1 MSALLEATHLP
12 WVSAIFGLFVGSFL
26 CVVVH
31 RYQIPGQSPSHPRR
45 SSCPECGHHLSWW
58 ENIPVLS
65 WIVLR
70 RRCRACGVVIP
81 ARYPLMELVTAFIW
95 WMAASRAPEG
105 ELFLL
110 AVYLLVLS
118 ALLTASFVDLDCFE
132 IPDSVSI
139 GGMVLAPL
147 AAFAVPQLHEHTW
160 VARWLS
166 DGLEVTRGAS
176 VVASFVGMAV
186 GGGILIMVSRLGA
199 RAFGQDAMGFGDV
212 KLLAA
217 GGGFIGPGGVLVA
230 LLLGSVTASVVGIAN
245 LLRFFCIVRGRDRAR
260 GRKRGAGR
268 AWRTARVAGQY
279 LPFGPHLALGI
290 ALVLLYWEPYLVD
303 WFLGTRG

>member
-1 MSALLEATHLP
+1 
-12 WVSAIFGLFVGSFL
+12 
-26 CVVVH
+26 
-31 RYQIPGQSPSHPRR
+31 
-45 SSCPECGHHLSWW
+45 
-58 ENIPVLS
+58 
-65 WIVLR
+65 
-70 RRCRACGVVIP
+70 
-81 ARYPLMELVTAFIW
+81 
-95 WMAASRAPEG
+95 
-105 ELFLL
+105 
-110 AVYLLVLS
+110 
-118 ALLTASFVDLDCFE
+118 
-132 IPDSVSI
+132 
-139 GGMVLAPL
+139 
-147 AAFAVPQLHEHTW
+147 
-160 VARWLS
+160 
-166 DGLEVTRGAS
+166 
-176 VVASFVGMAV
+176 
-186 GGGILIMVSRLGA
+186 MVSRLGA

-230 LLLGSVTASVVGIAN
+230 LLLGSVTASAVGIAN